1 MLMDIEKNDIQP
13 VIRNEAKSSLIVINN
28 RTENWKMTYPIDK
41 SFLYRNYQQYN
52 LTWPIKNI

>member
-1 MLMDIEKNDIQP
+1 MLMDIEKNDNQP
-13 VIRNEAKSSLIVINN
+13 VIRNEAKLSRIVINK

-52 LTWPIKNI
+52 LTCLIKNI

>member
-28 RTENWKMTYPIDK
+28 RTEN
-41 SFLYRNYQQYN
+41 
-52 LTWPIKNI
+52 